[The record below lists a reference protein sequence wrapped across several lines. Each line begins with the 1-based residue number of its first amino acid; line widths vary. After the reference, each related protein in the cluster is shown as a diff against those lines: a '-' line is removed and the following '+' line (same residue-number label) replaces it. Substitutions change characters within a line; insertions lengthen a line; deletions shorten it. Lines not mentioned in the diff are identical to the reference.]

1 MAMSLSLTS
10 SEADRCQH
18 GGFHCGDALLEWQA
32 AGSFE
37 GVVDAAELFVEVDGF
52 GHAFGDIR

>member
-1 MAMSLSLTS
+1 VY
-10 SEADRCQH
+10 RCQH
-18 GGFHCGDALLEWQA
+18 GGFHCCDVFLQCEA

-52 GHAFGDIR
+52 GQVSGDVG